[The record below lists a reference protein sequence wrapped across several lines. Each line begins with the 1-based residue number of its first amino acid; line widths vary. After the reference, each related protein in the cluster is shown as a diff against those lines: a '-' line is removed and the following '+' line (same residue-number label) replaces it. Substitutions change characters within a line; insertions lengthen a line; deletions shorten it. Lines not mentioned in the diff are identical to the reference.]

1 MPLPALLE
9 SRLRL
14 PLVGSPMF
22 IVSGPELVA
31 AQCKAGI
38 VGSFPSL
45 NARPLSQLDEWL
57 AQLSE
62 DIGAAHAAS
71 TPTDPVAPFAVN
83 LIVHASNNR
92 LAEDLKLVEKYRVP
106 VVITSLSPPSEVV
119 AAVHGYGGV
128 VFHDVISRRH
138 AEKAAA
144 QGVDGLIAVCAGAGG
159 HAGPLSP
166 FALVREIRQFYPGTI
181 LLSGA
186 MASGADVLA
195 AQAIGAD
202 LAYLGTRFI
211 ATPEARAVDDYK
223 QMLVDCRAE
232 DIVYSSLF
240 TGVKGNYLKPSITRA
255 GFDADNLP
263 EADKSK
269 MDFGSGGNSDAKA
282 WKDIWGAGQGVGGI
296 HAVQPVREL
305 VLQMQAEYR
314 EAVERLEHIRFR

>member
-1 MPLPALLE
+1 
-9 SRLRL
+9 
-14 PLVGSPMF
+14 
-22 IVSGPELVA
+22 
-31 AQCKAGI
+31 
-38 VGSFPSL
+38 
-45 NARPLSQLDEWL
+45 
-57 AQLSE
+57 
-62 DIGAAHAAS
+62 
-71 TPTDPVAPFAVN
+71 
-83 LIVHASNNR
+83 
-92 LAEDLKLVEKYRVP
+92 
-106 VVITSLSPPSEVV
+106 
-119 AAVHGYGGV
+119 
-128 VFHDVISRRH
+128 
-138 AEKAAA
+138 
-144 QGVDGLIAVCAGAGG
+144 
-159 HAGPLSP
+159 
-166 FALVREIRQFYPGTI
+166 
-181 LLSGA
+181 

-269 MDFGSGGNSDAKA
+269 MDFGSGGNTDAKA

-296 HAVQPVREL
+296 DAVQPVREL

-314 EAVERLEHIRFR
+314 EAVARLERIRFR